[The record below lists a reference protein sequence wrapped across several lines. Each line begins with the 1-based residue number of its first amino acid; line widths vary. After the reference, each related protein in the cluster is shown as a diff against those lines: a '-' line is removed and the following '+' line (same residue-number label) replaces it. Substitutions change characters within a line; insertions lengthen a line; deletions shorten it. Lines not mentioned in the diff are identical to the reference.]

1 MEHDKL
7 DDEFVKNFNIGY
19 IFGNN
24 FPYIS
29 EEFLKTNRPEVERNK
44 EDDNFKPISGIILG
58 LEQFYNE
65 KNKDLNISKNNQLDE
80 LREIRQRDNE
90 DRELER
96 DL

>member
-1 MEHDKL
+1 MEQDKL
-7 DDEFVKNFNIGY
+7 DPEFVKNFNIGY
-19 IFGNN
+19 IFSKN

-44 EDDNFKPISGIILG
+44 EDDHFKPISGIILG

-65 KNKDLNISKNNQLDE
+65 KNKDLNISKSNQLDE
-80 LREIRQRDNE
+80 FKKIREKNQD
-90 DRELER
+90 DRELDR

>member
-44 EDDNFKPISGIILG
+44 EENNFKPISGIILG
-58 LEQFYNE
+58 LEQFYKE
-65 KNKDLNISKNNQLDE
+65 KNKDLQISKLDE
-80 LREIRQRDNE
+80 LKEIREKNQE
-90 DRELER
+90 DRDIER
-96 DL
+96 LI